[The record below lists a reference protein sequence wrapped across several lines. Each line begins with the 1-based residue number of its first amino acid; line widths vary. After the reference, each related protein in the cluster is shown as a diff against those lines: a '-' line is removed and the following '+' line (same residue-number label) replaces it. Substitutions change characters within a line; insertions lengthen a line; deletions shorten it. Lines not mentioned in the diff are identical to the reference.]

1 MTDDVSLFGF
11 YGRPHEI
18 LFLVR
23 DHYKLRIVHEGLVHR
38 LLQFTLV
45 SRFLLVDGFSGF
57 NLLVCSHVV
66 DLLRILSAQCT
77 AAATIDR
84 VRGLSRVSKRSSLVF
99 R

>member
-11 YGRPHEI
+11 YGRPRKI

-38 LLQFTLV
+38 LFQFTLV

-57 NLLVCSHVV
+57 NLAS
-66 DLLRILSAQCT
+66 IT
-77 AAATIDR
+77 A
-84 VRGLSRVSKRSSLVF
+84 S
-99 R
+99 